1 MATIQF
7 GGIASGLDTNALIDG
22 LVKVERRSIDILK
35 TQSARYQAQQ
45 GVLSILSSNL
55 ASVKS
60 AAQNLSLSTD
70 FNKRAISSSDET
82 VLKASAGSSA
92 LVGSYT
98 VNVSSLAKAKVLQS
112 TGYASTT
119 DIIGQG
125 TLTITVGGTSK
136 DITVD
141 GTNNTLSGLKDA
153 INDANAGVTASIVNT
168 GTSTAPSYK
177 LIVQGKNTGLENDV
191 SLSFAVTDGGS
202 DPFAGGGD
210 VVQAAADAQFTVNG
224 LSLTRSSNTVSD
236 AIPGVTLS
244 LLKEGGASSTVNITS
259 DTSAVMAN
267 VKSLVDAYNAVAK
280 IVRDQ
285 FSLNSATGRQGA
297 LAGDSTVRTAISR
310 LRNALTSVRGGDGSI
325 RSLSDLG
332 VRFQKDGSL
341 SLDESKLTNA
351 LSQDPE
357 AVQKLFLKVHDGV
370 GKRVPDAVDSLIDS
384 VDGAI
389 TARQNGLTANLA
401 SLDKKIAREEQR
413 ISKYQEQLTAQF
425 TALEKLVSQL
435 NQQSSFLAQKLN
447 TVTTAAT
454 K

>member
-35 TQSARYQAQQ
+35 TQGARYQAQQ
-45 GVLSILSSNL
+45 GVFSFLSGSLVSL
-55 ASVKS
+55 RS

-82 VLKASAGSSA
+82 VMKASGGSSA
-92 LVGSYT
+92 LVGSYI

-112 TGYASTT
+112 TAYTNTT
-119 DIIGQG
+119 DTIGQG
-125 TLTITVGGTSK
+125 TLTITVGSSTK

-141 GTNNTLSGLKDA
+141 GANNTLSGLKDA

-168 GTSTAPSYK
+168 GTSAAPSYK
-177 LIVQGKNTGLENDV
+177 LIVQGKNTGIENDV
-191 SLSFAVTDGGS
+191 SLSFSVTDGGS
-202 DPFAGGGD
+202 DPFTGGGD

-244 LLKEGGASSTVNITS
+244 LLKEGGASSTVSVGT
-259 DTSAVMAN
+259 DTNAIMAN
-267 VKSLVDAYNAVAK
+267 VKGLVDAYNAVAK
-280 IVRDQ
+280 IARDQ
-285 FSLNSATGRQGA
+285 FSLNGATGRQGA
-297 LAGDSTVRTAISR
+297 LAGDSTLRATVSR
-310 LRNALTSVRGGDGSI
+310 LRNALTSVQGGDGSI
-325 RSLSDLG
+325 RTLSDLG
-332 VRFQKDGSL
+332 IRFQKDGSL
-341 SLDESKLTNA
+341 TLDESKLTSA

-357 AVQKLFLKVHDGV
+357 AVQKLFLKADDGI
-370 GKRVPDAVDSLIDS
+370 GKRIPEAVDSLISS
-384 VDGAI
+384 VGGAI
-389 TARQNGLTANLA
+389 TARQNGLNESLA
-401 SLDKKIAREEQR
+401 TLNKKIAREEQR
-413 ISKYQEQLTAQF
+413 IEKYQEQLTAQF

-435 NQQSSFLAQKLN
+435 NEQSNFLAQKLN
-447 TVTTAAT
+447 IATTPT